1 MLKTY
6 INYLKRCYIF
16 LHIYYCGGKIR
27 QSILGPSTRTKPN
40 HDKGKDMGLGY
51 LNPTMLGRTCLGRPR
66 RSTSSDSPSECPTH
80 TLYMVKSHPIRRN
93 GA

>member
-40 HDKGKDMGLGY
+40 HDKKKRHGPRISQPNHAGPDLLRASEEEYLLGLA
-51 LNPTMLGRTCLGRPR
+51 
-66 RSTSSDSPSECPTH
+66 
-80 TLYMVKSHPIRRN
+80 K
-93 GA
+93 